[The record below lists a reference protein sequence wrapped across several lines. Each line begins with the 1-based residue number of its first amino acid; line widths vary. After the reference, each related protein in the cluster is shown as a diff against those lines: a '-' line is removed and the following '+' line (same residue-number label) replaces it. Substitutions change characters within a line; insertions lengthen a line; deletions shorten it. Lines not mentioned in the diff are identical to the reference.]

1 MDAGRNR
8 GLPEQLRRERLLDM
22 ERRLVKWR
30 RAAFAVLA
38 VALVACAPWYGLW
51 WLIPL
56 SVALVAFA
64 VADRF
69 LEQSPHP
76 ARWMAAG
83 WAIAPVMIAV
93 SVALTGAADSPAI
106 PWFALPAATL
116 AARFEFR
123 GVAFGVLF
131 IVALMMG
138 STLAIEPRVVG
149 EDPAFLIFPLAMVMG
164 IVILSAAVV
173 QSDREHRRD
182 VVIDPLTG
190 LLNRVALAQRVSELE
205 QQAARGAGNVSVGM
219 LVGDLD
225 HFKQVNDEHGHA
237 VGDAALKATS
247 YAMRKALRAFDLIY
261 RIGGEEFVVLLPGAD
276 LHACGTVAERLRAEV
291 EHCSRP
297 GLQLSI
303 SFGAAV
309 CDSGGID
316 FDELFERADRAL
328 YEAKGAGRNRVQLAD
343 DGVELSDLTP
353 VTHEPV
359 PA

>member
-1 MDAGRNR
+1 MDGGRNQ

-22 ERRLVKWR
+22 EKRLVGWR
-30 RAAFAVLA
+30 RAAFGVLA

-56 SVALVAFA
+56 SAALVAFA

-69 LEQSPHP
+69 IERSPHP

-83 WAIAPVMIAV
+83 WAIAPVMIAT

-116 AARFEFR
+116 AARFEAR
-123 GVAFGVLF
+123 GVVFGVLF
-131 IVALMMG
+131 ITALMLG
-138 STLAIEPRVVG
+138 STLAIEPSVVG
-149 EDPAFLIFPLAMVMG
+149 DDPAFLVFPLAMVIG
-164 IVILSAAVV
+164 VVILSAAVV

-182 VVIDPLTG
+182 IVIDPLTG
-190 LLNRVALAQRVSELE
+190 LLNRVALAQRFSELE
-205 QQAARGAGNVSVGM
+205 QQAERGPDGDAVGM

-225 HFKQVNDEHGHA
+225 NFKRINDEHGHA
-237 VGDAALKATS
+237 VGDAALKTTA
-247 YAMRKALRAFDLIY
+247 YAMRKALRAFDLLY

-276 LHACGTVAERLRAEV
+276 LEACSHVAERLRAEV
-291 EHCSRP
+291 ERCSSA
-297 GLQLSI
+297 GLNLSI

-309 CDSGGID
+309 SSGEDMD
-316 FDELFERADRAL
+316 FDKLFERADRAL
-328 YEAKGAGRNRVQLAD
+328 YEAKAAGRNRVRVAQDEPL
-343 DGVELSDLTP
+343 LSGAP
-353 VTHEPV
+353 AGPMPV